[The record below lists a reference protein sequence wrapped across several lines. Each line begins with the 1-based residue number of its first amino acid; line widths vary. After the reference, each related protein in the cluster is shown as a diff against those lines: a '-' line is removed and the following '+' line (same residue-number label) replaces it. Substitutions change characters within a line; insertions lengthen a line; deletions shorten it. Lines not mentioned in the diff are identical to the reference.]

1 MLPKKELIIV
11 FVRNPELGKVKTRLA
26 LAIGKKKAL
35 EIYKGLLKH
44 THNVLSNCNC
54 DCAVFFSEQIDH
66 NGLWKAKGF
75 KKFIQK
81 GDKLGEKMNNAFK
94 KGFEIGYQK
103 IIIIG
108 SDLPDLNSDLIK
120 NAFFKLTLND
130 YVIGPSEDGGYYLLG
145 MKKLNSTLFKNKKWS
160 ANSVF
165 NDTLKDIENSE
176 IGMLP
181 KLNDIDTFEDL
192 KKSKLHKKLW

>member
-35 EIYKGLLKH
+35 DIYKGLLKH
-44 THNVLSNCNC
+44 THNVLYNCNC
-54 DCAVFFSEQIDH
+54 DCAVFFSEQIDLL
-66 NGLWKAKGF
+66 GLWEAKGF

-81 GDKLGEKMNNAFK
+81 GDTLGEKLNHASK
-94 KGFEIGYQK
+94 KGFELGYQK
-103 IIIIG
+103 IIILG

-120 NAFFKLTLND
+120 NAFFKLTPND

-145 MKKLNSTLFKNKKWS
+145 MKKLNNALFKNKKWS
-160 ANSVF
+160 TNSVF
-165 NDTLKDIENSE
+165 IDTLKDIKDCK
-176 IGMLP
+176 IGLLP

-192 KKSKLHKKLW
+192 KKSKLYKKS